1 VKNDTGVGLWV
12 KKSLLS
18 EAKRDVMAIGHQQL
32 RYTSWGAEIGV
43 SCTMSVT
50 FLRHEALIY
59 VYGRVVYICESWFHQ
74 WSTIYMSD
82 RDKSIDFDHLWY
94 MMLLESRCFT
104 FQKVLFTLVYWCR
117 GSFIW
122 KYRYCILI
130 GVCIL
135 SNLFSSTLLH
145 LHRFS
150 LFVNV

>member
-1 VKNDTGVGLWV
+1 M
-12 KKSLLS
+12 S

-50 FLRHEALIY
+50 FLRHEALISSMGESCTF
-59 VYGRVVYICESWFHQ
+59 VNHDFTNHLLFTCLIETEQYILTTYDIWC
-74 WSTIYMSD
+74 
-82 RDKSIDFDHLWY
+82 
-94 MMLLESRCFT
+94 RCFT
-104 FQKVLFTLVYWCR
+104 FQFTLVYWCR